1 MGTDPVE
8 QTDEEFLEWLRDTLI
23 PDLHESGQ
31 ENLVADFERLIRMV
45 EVLEE
50 YKKTV
55 VYIVNR
61 SGV

>member
-31 ENLVADFERLIRMV
+31 ECLVADFERLIKMV